1 MRRDV
6 KSNIFKLYVIKVSKW
21 LMLTVPVV
29 FLFYRENGL
38 GTGDLFLLKAAYSFA
53 VVVMEIPSGYF
64 GDIWGRKSSLV
75 IGSVM
80 GAVGFGLYSVSTGF
94 WGFFACEM
102 ILGVG
107 QSFISGS
114 DSALLYDTL
123 QEQGLGDTYLKEEG
137 RLVSIGNYAEAI
149 AAPIGVGLAALS
161 LRTPF
166 YFQAVV
172 AFSAV
177 PASLLLFEPQRRKIT
192 QKGNLIQIFQI
203 IRYALTRNTGLKWRI
218 LYSSVIGTATLTM
231 AWLIQPYFV
240 HLAVPLALY
249 GLILPALNLVTGSVS
264 LHAWKVEERLGRNR
278 TVLLIAFFIGGL
290 YLCLSGF
297 QTLWAVGFLFLFYSV
312 RGVATPVLRN
322 YINESTPS
330 EIRATVLSIRSLIIR
345 LAFVGIGPFL
355 GWYADRSGMPATL
368 FVGGLVFLG
377 AGLWSGLQLVK
388 EAGGDTVQPFLPEEN
403 VLPPA
408 ARG

>member
-21 LMLTVPVV
+21 LMLTVPIV

-38 GTGDLFLLKAAYSFA
+38 GTRDLFLLKAAYSFA
-53 VVVMEIPSGYF
+53 VVLMEIPSGYF
-64 GDIWGRKSSLV
+64 GDIWGRKVSLV
-75 IGSVM
+75 IGSIM
-80 GAVGFGLYSVSTGF
+80 GAVGFGLYSVSAGF
-94 WGFFACEM
+94 WGFLACEM

-123 QEQGLGDTYLKEEG
+123 EEQGLGSSYLREEG

-177 PASLLLFEPQRRKIT
+177 PASLLLYEPQRRRIIN
-192 QKGNLIQIFQI
+192 KGNFAQIFQI
-203 IRYALTRNTGLKWRI
+203 IRYALTQNTGLKWRI
-218 LYSSVIGTATLTM
+218 IYSSVIGTATLTM

-240 HLAVPLALY
+240 HLSVPLALY
-249 GLILPALNLVTGSVS
+249 GLFLPALNLTTGIVS
-264 LHAWKVEERLGRNR
+264 SHAWKVEAWLGRDR
-278 TVLLIAFFIGGL
+278 TVLLIAFFIGSG

-297 QTLWAVGFLFLFYSV
+297 TTLWAVGFLYLFYMV

-345 LAFVGIGPFL
+345 LSFVIIGPFL
-355 GWYADRSGMPATL
+355 GWFADGTGMPATL
-368 FVGGLVFLG
+368 LAGGMVFLAGGL
-377 AGLWSGLQLVK
+377 WTGLQLRK
-388 EAGGDTVQPFLPEEN
+388 EPEGNAIEPFLPDEGA
-403 VLPPA
+403 LPPT
-408 ARG
+408 R

>member
-6 KSNIFKLYVIKVSKW
+6 KSNIVKLYVIKISKW
-21 LMLTVPVV
+21 LMLTVPIV

-38 GTGDLFLLKAAYSFA
+38 GTRDLFLLKAAYSFA
-53 VVVMEIPSGYF
+53 VVLMEIPSGYF
-64 GDIWGRKSSLV
+64 GDIWGRKVSLV

-80 GAVGFGLYSVSTGF
+80 GAVGFGLYSVSSGF
-94 WGFFACEM
+94 WGFLACEM

-123 QEQGLGDTYLKEEG
+123 EEQGLGNTYLKEEG

-177 PASLLLFEPQRRKIT
+177 PASLLLFEPQRRRVI
-192 QKGNLIQIFQI
+192 QKGNFTQIFQI

-218 LYSSVIGTATLTM
+218 VYSSVIGTATLTM

-240 HLAVPLALY
+240 HLSVPLALY
-249 GLILPALNLVTGSVS
+249 GLFLPALNLTTGFVS
-264 LHAWKVEERLGRNR
+264 MHAWKVEARLGRDR
-278 TVLLIAFFIGGL
+278 TVLLIAFCIGSG
-290 YLCLSGF
+290 YLCLSLF
-297 QTLWAVGFLFLFYSV
+297 STIWAVAFLYLFYMV

-345 LAFVGIGPFL
+345 LSFVAVGPFL
-355 GWYADRSGMPATL
+355 GWYADGYGMSATL
-368 FVGGLVFLG
+368 LVGGTVFLA
-377 AGLWSGLQLVK
+377 AGLWTGLQLRK
-388 EAGGDTVQPFLPEEN
+388 EAPGNAVEPFLADDG
-403 VLPPA
+403 VLPPS
-408 ARG
+408 R

>member
-6 KSNIFKLYVIKVSKW
+6 KSNIVKLYVIKISKW

-38 GTGDLFLLKAAYSFA
+38 GTRDLFLLKAAYSFA

-64 GDIWGRKSSLV
+64 GDIWGRKNSLV
-75 IGSVM
+75 IGSFM

-123 QEQGLGDTYLKEEG
+123 QEQGLGGTYIKEEG

-166 YFQAVV
+166 YFQALV

-177 PASLLLFEPQRRKIT
+177 PASLLLFEPQRRKMSK
-192 QKGNLIQIFQI
+192 KGNVTQILQI

-240 HLAVPLALY
+240 HLAVPLTLY
-249 GLILPALNLVTGSVS
+249 GLFLPALNLTTGFVS
-264 LHAWKVEERLGRNR
+264 TYAWKVEERLGRNR
-278 TVLLIAFFIGGL
+278 TVILIAFFIGSG
-290 YLCLSGF
+290 YLCLSSF
-297 QTLWAVGFLFLFYSV
+297 KTLWAVGFLFLFYIV

-330 EIRATVLSIRSLIIR
+330 EIRATVLSLRSLIIR
-345 LAFVGIGPFL
+345 LAFVIIGPFL
-355 GWYADRSGMPATL
+355 GWYADRSGMSATL
-368 FVGGLVFLG
+368 FAGGMVFLAGGL
-377 AGLWSGLQLVK
+377 WTGLQLSK
-388 EAGGDTVQPFLPEEN
+388 ESAGSDVQPFLADDTI
-403 VLPPA
+403 LP
-408 ARG
+408 R